1 MSTFNYEL
9 ALLCLEQKN
18 VIVKEVMDITKRM
31 EEESLKEEI
40 NLDSLIAERQSRIDR
55 IKKCDQML
63 ASTTDGLEESERER
77 IQGIVNGSNSADFL
91 NPNEEKMADYVVKTK
106 ADLKTTVEIDRRT
119 MDILIQKRNE
129 AREMLVQIN
138 NEQAENQ

>member
-1 MSTFNYEL
+1 
-9 ALLCLEQKN
+9 
-18 VIVKEVMDITKRM
+18 MDITKRM

-55 IKKCDQML
+55 LKKCDQML
-63 ASTTDGLEESERER
+63 ASTTDGLEDSERKR
-77 IQGIVNGSNSADFL
+77 IQGIVSGLGESNPI
-91 NPNEEKMADYVVKTK
+91 NPHEEKMADYVTLTR
-106 ADLKTTVEIDRRT
+106 ADLQTTVEIDRRT

-138 NEQAENQ
+138 NEQAEN